1 MAGGVG
7 GTPLPPGS
15 AGVGVS
21 GVVGAGMVVA
31 TGVVG
36 AGPVLVERVVGAGP
50 VVARGAVGV
59 RSAAGGAV
67 GEGLSGA
74 WKVVAA
80 GPAVARGGVVSG
92 DWAEEDAARGRWT
105 VVRGAPV
112 RGAWAVGG
120 VALEKGRLGSPP
132 SPGPGDAST
141 CPAAP
146 PPPVTFPA
154 EVVEAAAAAAAAAA
168 QHNRATAPRLG
179 RLLMAR
185 SAPPFIHSVIQ
196 SVGQSSSPP
205 CARTREAA
213 AAATATGRT
222 IATSL

>member
-7 GTPLPPGS
+7 GTLLPPGGS
-15 AGVGVS
+15 GVGLS
-21 GVVGAGMVVA
+21 RVVGAGMVVA

-36 AGPVLVERVVGAGP
+36 AGPVLVQRVVGAGR
-50 VVARGAVGV
+50 VVARGVVGV
-59 RSAAGGAV
+59 RSTAGGAV

-74 WKVVAA
+74 WKVVEA

-92 DWAEEDAARGRWT
+92 DWAEEDAARGWWT

-112 RGAWAVGG
+112 LGAWAVGV
-120 VALEKGRLGSPP
+120 VALEKGRLGSPRG
-132 SPGPGDAST
+132 PGPGDAST

-154 EVVEAAAAAAAAAA
+154 AVVEAAAAAA
-168 QHNRATAPRLG
+168 QHNRARTPRLG
-179 RLLMAR
+179 RLLMTR

-196 SVGQSSSPP
+196 SVRQSSSPP
-205 CARTREAA
+205 CPRTREAA

>member
-7 GTPLPPGS
+7 GTLLPPGS
-15 AGVGVS
+15 SGVGLS
-21 GVVGAGMVVA
+21 RVVGAGRVVA

-36 AGPVLVERVVGAGP
+36 AGPVVVERVVGAGR
-50 VVARGAVGV
+50 VVARGVVGV

-74 WKVVAA
+74 WKVVEA

-92 DWAEEDAARGRWT
+92 DWADEDAARGWWT

-112 RGAWAVGG
+112 LGAWAVGV
-120 VALEKGRLGSPP
+120 VALEKGRLGSPR

-154 EVVEAAAAAAAAAA
+154 EVAEAAAAAAAA
-168 QHNRATAPRLG
+168 QHNRARTPRLG

-205 CARTREAA
+205 CTRTREAA